1 MLATIFLSDHM
12 LALGFLLVMVVPCSS
27 MAIGYTGLS
36 KGDLE
41 LATVVVAL
49 SFVLAIVAV
58 PLWMTLFA
66 SSYQIAVPMGDLINS
81 ILTVLLAPMVLGYLT
96 RQVLL
101 RRLGQARF
109 GAIGPLFP
117 ALSLLGMYSIVFLIF
132 FGKAAL
138 ILDRWQTVLVLLIP
152 NAIFIGLSLLV
163 LTWLDR
169 RLHFG
174 YAEHMAVAFTSTGKN
189 NGTAI
194 AIATTA
200 FSPLV
205 AIPAATM
212 PIFQILLM
220 VLYLRAAPRL
230 RLLFEPHP
238 AAAAPVTVPGSDL
251 RPSMSGIA
259 ASPAVDAPEH
269 DILVARAAPSWRLL
283 VALVLAFGVLALEVG
298 GGLLTGSLALLSDAA
313 HVLVDIVAILVGLGA
328 ARLAAR
334 KPDAN
339 HTYGFHRLEAIGALT
354 NAVLLIAASAVVF
367 AESIGRLMAPSDVDA
382 PAVLVIAIGS
392 LAVNSTSALIVHSS
406 ERRTQATRA
415 LVLHLGGDALGCA
428 GRHRVGP
435 RDDGRRFPCGRSRR
449 EPRDCHR
456 SRHRR
461 LPPARPD
468 RPPAQ
473 RRRAFDAS
481 RSKSASAAIHAVP
494 GVRSVHDLHVW
505 SIAEDIPVVTAHLE
519 TSIGA
524 DTRRILLT
532 ATEALRR
539 VGVGHATLQLE
550 HESCGQGRPQA
561 SLPPQAEDPTNG

>member
-1 MLATIFLSDHM
+1 
-12 LALGFLLVMVVPCSS
+12 
-27 MAIGYTGLS
+27 
-36 KGDLE
+36 
-41 LATVVVAL
+41 
-49 SFVLAIVAV
+49 
-58 PLWMTLFA
+58 MTLFA

-230 RLLFEPHP
+230 RLLVR
-238 AAAAPVTVPGSDL
+238 AAPRGGPAGHRPRLRSEAVHVWYHRVPG
-251 RPSMSGIA
+251 REPV
-259 ASPAVDAPEH
+259 PRTCR
-269 DILVARAAPSWRLL
+269 LVARAAPSWRLL
-283 VALVLAFGVLALEVG
+283 VALALALGVLALEVG
-298 GGLLTGSLALLSDAA
+298 GGLLTGSLALLSDAT
-313 HVLVDIVAILVGLGA
+313 HVLVDIVAILVGLA
-328 ARLAAR
+328 TARLAAR
-334 KPDAN
+334 EPDAA
-339 HTYGFHRLEAIGALT
+339 TPTAS
-354 NAVLLIAASAVVF
+354 IASRR
-367 AESIGRLMAPSDVDA
+367 SAPS
-382 PAVLVIAIGS
+382 P
-392 LAVNSTSALIVHSS
+392 
-406 ERRTQATRA
+406 TR
-415 LVLHLGGDALGCA
+415 
-428 GRHRVGP
+428 
-435 RDDGRRFPCGRSRR
+435 
-449 EPRDCHR
+449 
-456 SRHRR
+456 
-461 LPPARPD
+461 
-468 RPPAQ
+468 
-473 RRRAFDAS
+473 
-481 RSKSASAAIHAVP
+481 
-494 GVRSVHDLHVW
+494 
-505 SIAEDIPVVTAHLE
+505 
-519 TSIGA
+519 
-524 DTRRILLT
+524 
-532 ATEALRR
+532 
-539 VGVGHATLQLE
+539 
-550 HESCGQGRPQA
+550 SC
-561 SLPPQAEDPTNG
+561 